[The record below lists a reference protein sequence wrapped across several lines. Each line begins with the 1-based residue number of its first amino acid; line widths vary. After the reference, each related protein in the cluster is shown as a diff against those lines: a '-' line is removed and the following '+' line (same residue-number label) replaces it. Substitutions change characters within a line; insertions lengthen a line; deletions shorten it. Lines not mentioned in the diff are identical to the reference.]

1 MPSGGERQ
9 SGVRCRRAAAA
20 AVHNPIHMFCQISPN
35 SPLYQVLRRQ
45 WHLVRG
51 AGGCS
56 DESDSPTQVAL
67 CSNLSLLTLT
77 HPENPRN
84 PPASLPSPTSL
95 KCSSTPPF
103 HLTFDPTN
111 HTHIEKQL
119 FTKTKLSR
127 HVRTEQHRAGR
138 RAAPHCAPSSIR
150 PRRKPAGEPSTRP
163 LAAERVF
170 FSNAKHSPVCSCR
183 HAAVLREFPAPVGD
197 LVSSNI
203 IGNILGPTIGGDF
216 VKILVCFWV
225 ILG

>member
-1 MPSGGERQ
+1 MLK
-9 SGVRCRRAAAA
+9 
-20 AVHNPIHMFCQISPN
+20 
-35 SPLYQVLRRQ
+35 PLP
-45 WHLVRG
+45 
-51 AGGCS
+51 A
-56 DESDSPTQVAL
+56 D
-67 CSNLSLLTLT
+67 T
-77 HPENPRN
+77 HPPREPQK
-84 PPASLPSPTSL
+84 PPSFTPLL

-183 HAAVLREFPAPVGD
+183 HAAVLREFQTLGEE
-197 LVSSNI
+197 LVSSDI
-203 IGNILGPTIGGDF
+203 IIYQSFGTNMFIY
-216 VKILVCFWV
+216 
-225 ILG
+225 